1 MTVAPPSRQG
11 PCRDGS
17 PTRPGRAQ
25 LGSLAAISRGSGT
38 AEGETPSGQPA
49 GRQGYG
55 IQSPPTRDFACLCR
69 LYNCRSMKFRGAILL
84 QSGILLVAVVVGQ
97 TSAQDDLPSAPS
109 AVQQQRSKPKPP
121 PPPPPAQTQTP
132 SPTPSDTSAN
142 KVAPGQTDAESKN
155 GAAANSSQNSSDDA
169 ATTITKTVN
178 EVNVVFTV
186 TDKHGRYVKNLAK
199 ADFSVLDD
207 SKPAEQ
213 IRSFHNETDLPLQVG
228 LLVDASNSVRDRFK
242 FEQESAIE
250 FLNQT
255 VRPRY
260 DKAFVV
266 GFDVTPEVTQ
276 DFTDNT
282 EALSRG
288 VRALRPGGGTA
299 MYDALYFAARDKLL
313 KEQQNGAVRR
323 AIIPLSD
330 GDDNMSHVT
339 REEAIDMAQ
348 RADVIVYTIST
359 NVTGSRHAG
368 DKVLERIA
376 DATGG
381 RSFFPFQITDV
392 ANAFVEIQDEL
403 RSQYALS
410 YKPADFRTDG
420 RYHTIE
426 ILAQNHKGLRVRSRR
441 GYYAPAQ

>member
-1 MTVAPPSRQG
+1 MKSRG
-11 PCRDGS
+11 PILL
-17 PTRPGRAQ
+17 
-25 LGSLAAISRGSGT
+25 LGS
-38 AEGETPSGQPA
+38 
-49 GRQGYG
+49 
-55 IQSPPTRDFACLCR
+55 
-69 LYNCRSMKFRGAILL
+69 
-84 QSGILLVAVVVGQ
+84 ILLVAVPFAQSSG
-97 TSAQDDLPSAPS
+97 QDDLPSAPS
-109 AVQQQRSKPKPP
+109 AVQEQLNKPKPA
-121 PPPPPAQTQTP
+121 PPPAPAQSQTAAPSDAAASKSEPPSSDSTTADSATKASTTGAKPATGSSVASQSQTP
-132 SPTPSDTSAN
+132 SDEDS
-142 KVAPGQTDAESKN
+142 
-155 GAAANSSQNSSDDA
+155 

-186 TDKHGRYVKNLAK
+186 TDKHGRYVKNLARG
-199 ADFSVLDD
+199 DFSILDD
-207 SKPAEQ
+207 SKPAEA
-213 IRSFHNETDLPLQVG
+213 RSFHNETDLPLQVG

-242 FEQESAIE
+242 FEQEAAIE

-299 MYDALYFAARDKLL
+299 MYDALYFACRDKLL
-313 KEQQNGAVRR
+313 KEQQSGPVRR
-323 AIIPLSD
+323 AIILLTD

-339 REEAIDMAQ
+339 REEAIDMAL

-381 RSFFPFQITDV
+381 RPFFPFQLNDV

-410 YKPADFRTDG
+410 YKPSDLRNDG

-426 ILAQNHKGLRVRSRR
+426 ILAQNHKNLRVRSRR

>member
-1 MTVAPPSRQG
+1 
-11 PCRDGS
+11 
-17 PTRPGRAQ
+17 
-25 LGSLAAISRGSGT
+25 
-38 AEGETPSGQPA
+38 
-49 GRQGYG
+49 
-55 IQSPPTRDFACLCR
+55 
-69 LYNCRSMKFRGAILL
+69 MKFRGIILL
-84 QSGILLVAVVVGQ
+84 LGSILFVAAVFAQNSG
-97 TSAQDDLPSAPS
+97 SDDLPSAPS
-109 AVQQQRSKPKPP
+109 AVQQERTRPKPP
-121 PPPPPAQTQTP
+121 PPAAPPASAAPRTST
-132 SPTPSDTSAN
+132 TSAE
-142 KVAPGQTDAESKN
+142 AGPQTTPPAESPAAKS
-155 GAAANSSQNSSDDA
+155 GAAQANSSSQGKADPNSNPPDDA

-186 TDKHGRYVKNLAK
+186 TDRHGRYVKNLAK

-207 SKPAEQ
+207 SKPVEQ
-213 IRSFHNETDLPLQVG
+213 IRSFHSETDLPLQVG
-228 LLVDASNSVRDRFK
+228 LMVDASNSVRDRFK

-299 MYDALYFAARDKLL
+299 MYDALYFACRDKLL
-313 KEQQNGAVRR
+313 KEQQSGAVRR
-323 AIIPLSD
+323 AIILLSD

-339 REEAIDMAQ
+339 REEAIEMAQ
-348 RADVIVYTIST
+348 RAGVIVYSIST
-359 NVTGSRHAG
+359 NITGGARRGG

-381 RSFFPFQITDV
+381 RAFFPFQLNDV

-410 YKPADFRTDG
+410 YNPANLRNDG

-441 GYYAPAQ
+441 GYYAPTQ